1 MTLSKERALQFK
13 AQIQRMIIKKE
24 DLFLKLDTLSN
35 SKLVMFYVALC
46 LDKEEPRR
54 LNYVEEKIQNLNGD
68 LLKLLFS
75 LF

>member
-1 MTLSKERALQFK
+1 MTLSKERTLQFK

-24 DLFLKLDTLSN
+24 EMFLKLDTLSN

-68 LLKLLFS
+68 MLKLLFS